1 MRDTIAKVLS
11 PGTTWV
17 IDKVAFRHVRAVE
30 SSRTSI
36 AAPQYLTRT
45 PFHARNSRLNTMS
58 AYFDVF
64 HINTLPFQ
72 CNGSHSVKFSVYW
85 KTCYLDPSVSLHI
98 YRIACL
104 KMPPRQKRQQ
114 SREGGSQAKAT
125 TKPAPATPA
134 NPQRLIIGVD
144 FGTTFTSVA
153 YVRTKVTQWLDVHS
167 LRSFKDEVIPVRRW
181 PDTSDQNQLPTT
193 LLYDKSNPTTPH
205 FGYGVDYALD
215 FCRLQDP
222 SPVLRLFKLL
232 LHRSQE
238 TQEERAKLEQ
248 IVREFDKNPVDLIED
263 FLARLRA
270 YLLDGPESFF
280 RTTYG
285 SRPDK
290 EGWKIEWA
298 LGIPAA
304 WQNPQEQQMYVDAA
318 RRAGITS
325 PALISEPEATA
336 SVFFAEN
343 DEPLEVSARPSV
355 LGSFV

>member
-1 MRDTIAKVLS
+1 
-11 PGTTWV
+11 
-17 IDKVAFRHVRAVE
+17 
-30 SSRTSI
+30 
-36 AAPQYLTRT
+36 
-45 PFHARNSRLNTMS
+45 
-58 AYFDVF
+58 
-64 HINTLPFQ
+64 
-72 CNGSHSVKFSVYW
+72 
-85 KTCYLDPSVSLHI
+85 
-98 YRIACL
+98 
-104 KMPPRQKRQQ
+104 MPPRQKPQQ
-114 SREGGSQAKAT
+114 LRGASRAAT
-125 TKPAPATPA
+125 KLDSATPVTQE
-134 NPQRLIIGVD
+134 NSQRLIIGVD

-153 YVRTKVTQWLDVHS
+153 YLRTKVTRWSDVHS
-167 LRSFKDEVIPVRRW
+167 LQSFKKEVIPVRSW
-181 PDTSDQNQLPTT
+181 PDTPNQNQLPTT

-215 FCRLQDP
+215 FCRLRDP

-248 IVREFDKNPVDLIED
+248 IVGEFDKDPIDLIED
-263 FLARLRA
+263 FLAKLRA

-280 RTTYG
+280 RKTFG
-285 SRPDK
+285 SRLDK

-318 RRAGITS
+318 RRAGIAS

-343 DEPLEVSARPSV
+343 DEPLEVSAREFILSSLV
-355 LGSFV
+355 